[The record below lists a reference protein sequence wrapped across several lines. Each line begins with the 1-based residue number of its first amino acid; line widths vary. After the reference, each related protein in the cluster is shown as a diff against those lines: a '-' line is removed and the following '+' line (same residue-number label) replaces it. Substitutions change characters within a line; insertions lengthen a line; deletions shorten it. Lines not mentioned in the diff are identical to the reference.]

1 MSTLWKCG
9 CNGNKELDFKIS
21 PTPVGDKSQV
31 SGKNLLPLQRYL
43 SKTISE
49 GENTL
54 RPPSHRVKAD
64 HNKLHFSKTEM
75 QDSFSWTQ
83 EVFD

>member
-9 CNGNKELDFKIS
+9 RNRNKELDFKIS
-21 PTPVGDKSQV
+21 PIPVGDKSQV
-31 SGKNLLPLQRYL
+31 SGKIFLPLQSYL

-54 RPPSHRVKAD
+54 RPLKAD
-64 HNKLHFSKTEM
+64 HDKLHFSKTEM